1 MFRGGP
7 KILNMVAKVSA
18 EFVRVCS
25 LYDPS
30 TFVCY
35 PFEKLCPLPVAVLVC
50 CNLSIQAC
58 ALPSFV
64 SCGVGQGTARRW
76 LTDNHCLK
84 SRATATTSPQ
94 PLQLSRKMGCK
105 SPPTTISDVP
115 VAHHVLH
122 RDAPRR
128 NRENNEN
135 GTQKPYAE
143 KLRKICHF

>member
-18 EFVRVCS
+18 EFVRVCF

-58 ALPSFV
+58 ALPIVFPAAWDRALLV
-64 SCGVGQGTARRW
+64 VGS
-76 LTDNHCLK
+76 LTI
-84 SRATATTSPQ
+84 T
-94 PLQLSRKMGCK
+94 
-105 SPPTTISDVP
+105 V
-115 VAHHVLH
+115 
-122 RDAPRR
+122 
-128 NRENNEN
+128 
-135 GTQKPYAE
+135 
-143 KLRKICHF
+143 